1 MGVLQFFL
9 IHLFTFDGAGSL
21 FCMRAFSICVQR
33 GLLSSCSMYALHC
46 SGFSCGGALD
56 LGHAGSRTYM

>member
-33 GLLSSCSMYALHC
+33 GLLSSCSMYASHC
-46 SGFSCGGALD
+46 SGGALD